1 MEWLH
6 APWRMEYLTQKGEEK
21 KWIFQEI
28 IQSNEDE
35 KNLVLIRGKSCLALL
50 NKFPYS
56 TAHTMIVPHRVIG
69 EWADLSE
76 TEMSEMMILSQRLVR
91 AIQQEFKPEGMNLGV
106 NLGAAAGAGI
116 ENHLHLHIVPRWSGD
131 HNFMT
136 VVGATRVHPNELN
149 EVWRRLKSHLVP

>member
-6 APWRMEYLTQKGEEK
+6 APWRMEYLAEKGTDRR
-21 KWIFQEI
+21 WIFQEI

-35 KNLVLIRGKSCLALL
+35 KNLVLIRSKSCLALL

-56 TAHTMIVPHRVIG
+56 TAHAMIVPYRVIG
-69 EWADLSE
+69 KWTDLSE
-76 TEMSEMMILSQRLVR
+76 AEMIDLMALSQRIVK

-116 ENHLHLHIVPRWSGD
+116 ENHLHFHIVPRWLGD

-136 VVGATRVHPNELN
+136 VIGSTRVHPNELS
-149 EVWRRLKSHLVP
+149 EVWQRLKKRLT

>member
-6 APWRMEYLTQKGEEK
+6 APWRMEYLTQKGEDRR
-21 KWIFQEI
+21 WIFQEI

-35 KNLVLIRGKSCLALL
+35 KNLVLVRAKSCLALL

-56 TAHTMIVPHRVIG
+56 TAHTMIVPYRIIG
-69 EWADLSE
+69 DWTDLSE
-76 TEMSEMMILSQRLVR
+76 TEMLELMTLSQRLIKV
-91 AIQQEFKPEGMNLGV
+91 IQQEFKPDGINLGV

-116 ENHLHLHIVPRWSGD
+116 ENHLHLHIVPRWLGD

-136 VVGATRVHPNELN
+136 VVGATRVYPSELP
-149 EVWRRLKSHLVP
+149 EIWRRLKLHLT